1 MVQVAEIGGHISPK
15 SVVASGHGLFFAQN
29 MMYRHT
35 VTVYDRSFQLVA
47 TIPDTVVLSDF
58 GHAEFEGEFQGAPVE
73 AAFTSDGR
81 YAYVSNY
88 SMYGPGFR
96 EGTDSCSPS
105 SNYPDSFV
113 YRINTATLTIDQVI
127 RVGAVPK
134 FVAVTPDD
142 KRLLVSNWCTYD
154 LSIIDTATAAE
165 IQRLPIGAYP
175 RGLAVSPDSRTAY
188 VAVMGGSAVATVDL
202 ATYDVG
208 AIEGVGGGPRHLNIS
223 ADGTQLY
230 VTLNSDGR
238 VAKIDLTTGEV
249 VARVSTGSAPR
260 SMALADDGQSLY
272 VVNYNSS
279 TVAKVRTS
287 DMAVLQTESVGY
299 HPIGV
304 THDAETRQVW
314 VATYGGTLAVFQD
327 GSPG

>member
-1 MVQVAEIGGHISPK
+1 MVQVAEIGGDISPK
-15 SVVASGHGLFFAQN
+15 SVVASGKGLFFAQN

-47 TIPDTVVLSDF
+47 TIPDTVVLSNY
-58 GHAEFEGEFQGAPVE
+58 GHAEFQGEFQGAPVE

-96 EGTDSCSPS
+96 EGADSCSPA

-113 YRINTATLTIDQVI
+113 YRINTSTLQIDQVI

-134 FVAVTPDD
+134 FVAVTPDN
-142 KRLLVSNWCTYD
+142 KRILVTNWCTYD
-154 LSIIDTATAAE
+154 LSIIDAAAGAE
-165 IQRLPIGAYP
+165 IQRIPIGAYP
-175 RGLAVSPDSRTAY
+175 RGLAVSPDSRVAY
-188 VAVMGGSAVATVDL
+188 VAVMGGTSVATVDL
-202 ATYDVG
+202 TTFEVG

-223 ADGTQLY
+223 PDGTQLY
-230 VTLNSDGR
+230 VTLNRDGQ
-238 VAKIDLTTGEV
+238 VAKVDIPTATV
-249 VARVSTGSAPR
+249 VSRVSTGSAPR
-260 SMALADDGQSLY
+260 SMAIADDGESLY

-287 DMAVLQTESVGY
+287 DMAVLQTEGVGY
-299 HPIGV
+299 HPIGI
-304 THDAETRQVW
+304 THDAETRQIW

>member
-1 MVQVAEIGGHISPK
+1 MVQVAEIGGDISPK
-15 SVVASGHGLFFAQN
+15 SVVASGQGLFFAQN

-47 TIPDTVVLSDF
+47 TIPDTVVLSDY
-58 GHAEFEGEFQGAPVE
+58 GHAEFQGEFQGAPVE

-96 EGTDSCSPS
+96 EGSDSCSPS
-105 SNYPDSFV
+105 SNYSDSFV
-113 YRINTATLTIDQVI
+113 YRIDTRTLQIDSVI

-134 FVAVTPDD
+134 FVAVTPDN
-142 KRLLVSNWCTYD
+142 KRVLVSNWCTYD
-154 LSIIDTATAAE
+154 LSVIDAAAGTE
-165 IQRLPIGAYP
+165 IQRIPIGAYP
-175 RGLAVSPDSRTAY
+175 RGLAVSPDSRVAY
-188 VAVMGGSAVATVDL
+188 VAVMGGSSVATVDL
-202 ATYDVG
+202 STYEVG
-208 AIEGVGGGPRHLNIS
+208 AIEGVGGGPRHLSIS
-223 ADGTQLY
+223 PDGTQLY
-230 VTLNSDGR
+230 VTLNRDGQ
-238 VAKIDLTTGEV
+238 VAKVDIPTGAV
-249 VARVSTGSAPR
+249 VSRVSTGSAPR
-260 SMALADDGQSLY
+260 SMAIADDGESLY

-287 DMAVLQTESVGY
+287 DMSVLQTEGVGY
-299 HPIGV
+299 HPIGI
-304 THDAETRQVW
+304 THDAQTRQVW

>member
-1 MVQVAEIGGHISPK
+1 MVQVAEIGGDISPK
-15 SVVASGHGLFFAQN
+15 SVVASGKGLFFAQN

-47 TIPDTVVLSDF
+47 TIPDTVVLSNF
-58 GHAEFEGEFQGAPVE
+58 GHPEFQGEFQGAPVE

-96 EGTDSCSPS
+96 EGADSCSPA

-113 YRINTATLTIDQVI
+113 YRINTSTLQIDQVI

-134 FVAVTPDD
+134 FVAVTPDN
-142 KRLLVSNWCTYD
+142 KRILVTNWCTYD
-154 LSIIDTATAAE
+154 LSIIDAAAGAE
-165 IQRLPIGAYP
+165 IQRIPIGAYP
-175 RGLAVSPDSRTAY
+175 RGLAVSPDSRVAY
-188 VAVMGGSAVATVDL
+188 VAVMGGTSVATVDL
-202 ATYDVG
+202 TTFEVG

-223 ADGTQLY
+223 PDGTQLY
-230 VTLNSDGR
+230 VTLNRDGQ
-238 VAKIDLTTGEV
+238 VAKVDIPTATV
-249 VARVSTGSAPR
+249 VSRVSTGSAPR
-260 SMALADDGQSLY
+260 SMAIADDGDSLY

-287 DMAVLQTESVGY
+287 DMAVLQTEGVGY
-299 HPIGV
+299 HPIGI
-304 THDAETRQVW
+304 THDAETRQIW